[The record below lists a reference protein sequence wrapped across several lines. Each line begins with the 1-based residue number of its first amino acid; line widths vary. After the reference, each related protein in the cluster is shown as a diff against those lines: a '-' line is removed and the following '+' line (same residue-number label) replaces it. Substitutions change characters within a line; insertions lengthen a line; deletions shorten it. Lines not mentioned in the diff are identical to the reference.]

1 MSNQVIF
8 TICSLSRRC
17 WWLMNL
23 INFLLCYFAALYPGV
38 CWCTFYHIDLYYN
51 ITPRC
56 TICRNFTVKSW
67 LMPVSHERGSS
78 AVRVRMCVREHPQA
92 SVSNTG
98 VPGHQS
104 ASQSSPPRSKQT
116 QNICI
121 IFIKRW
127 PDVEYLLYKCF
138 VFAGV
143 LRVSS

>member
-1 MSNQVIF
+1 
-8 TICSLSRRC
+8 
-17 WWLMNL
+17 MNL
-23 INFLLCYFAALYPGV
+23 INFLLCYFVALYPGV

-67 LMPVSHERGSS
+67 LMPSSHERGSS
-78 AVRVRMCVREHPQA
+78 AVRVRMCVWEHPQA

-127 PDVEYLLYKCF
+127 TNVKDVGLTLNTCYTNVLCLLGFYGF
-138 VFAGV
+138 HRRRPGRYGEINF
-143 LRVSS
+143 